1 MNRKQ
6 FKQRLDF
13 LRDELAHAMIAYQ
26 IYTNI
31 LTDNPERLDAT
42 NNLHVFFTAAA
53 QGCRDTVYLALAKI
67 FEKNS
72 ESINIWKLLNAA
84 KQHPRDM
91 ELSLT
96 NQDFQEINAKL
107 ASCQSAIDR
116 IKRVRNKRIAHIED
130 TDVLSPTFGELE
142 GALQAAEYVLEKLY
156 YTCFAEENLY
166 AGVKSDAVDQAKT
179 VIDLVVAYKASPSRE

>member
-6 FKQRLDF
+6 FKQRLD
-13 LRDELAHAMIAYQ
+13 LLCYELVRAMIAYR

-31 LTDNPERLDAT
+31 PTDNQERLDAI
-42 NNLHVFFTAAA
+42 NSLGVFFSAAA
-53 QGCRDTVYLALAKI
+53 QGCLDTVYLALAKI

-72 ESINIWKLLNAA
+72 RSINIWKLLNAA
-84 KQHPRDM
+84 KQHSCDM

-96 NQDFQEINAKL
+96 NQDFQEIDAKL
-107 ASCQSAIDR
+107 TSYQSAIDGIR
-116 IKRVRNKRIAHIED
+116 RVRNKRIAHIED